1 VPPTLTP
8 AAWLERLEKRLDDR
22 WFRVMGRCDAYF
34 EGDHNIAYATAQWRE
49 AFGALLGPA
58 IDNWCPLIV
67 ESSTERMEVQGF
79 RFGKSTSA
87 DAAAWDIWQANG
99 LDSWSDVAH
108 TEAVKLGEAYWLI
121 EPPARNSSDPPRITF
136 ETPMQMIVAT
146 APGNPRQRVA
156 ALKKWVDEDEFAYA
170 NVYLPGQVAKYR
182 SQEKARDG
190 RRIQWVRRQDD
201 PGGSNPLGEVPV
213 VPLLNAPD
221 RFARGSSDLKVAFPI
236 QDALNKLL
244 CDMLLTSEYLAFP
257 QRVLLGIEVPKDPVT
272 GQPISSA
279 QLQAARS
286 RLWAFEPARDSSG
299 NQLPGIQPKIDQFDA
314 VDLANYV
321 NARQHLV
328 RALTAKTRTPPH
340 YILGEIVNASGDAL
354 TAAEAGLTSKVRK
367 KLRFVGEG
375 HEDAMRLAF
384 KAMGDTA
391 KAAVTSAETIWRD
404 PERVTLA
411 QLADAAQKQK
421 DIGVP
426 WEILMEFLG
435 YGPTE
440 IGRMQTMQLAQSLF
454 GPIGAPAPTNVRVQ
468 EAVKGG
474 QVSQTPPPAGPTPA
488 GP

>member
-8 AAWLERLEKRLDDR
+8 ASWLERLEKRLDDR

-34 EGDHNIAYATAQWRE
+34 EGDHNIAFATAQWRE
-49 AFGALLGPA
+49 AFGSLLGPA
-58 IDNWCPLIV
+58 VDNWCPLIV

-79 RFGKSTSA
+79 RFGKTSSA
-87 DAAAWDIWQANG
+87 DDAAWELWQANN

-121 EPPARNSSDPPRITF
+121 EPPARGSSDPPRITF

-146 APGNPRQRVA
+146 AAGDPRRRLA
-156 ALKKWVDEDEFAYA
+156 ALKKWVDDDGYVYA
-170 NVYLPGQVAKYR
+170 TLYFPDAVVKYR
-182 SQEKARDG
+182 SQEKARNG
-190 RRIQWVRRQDD
+190 RRGQWIRRPDD
-201 PGGSNPLGEVPV
+201 PGGDNPLGEVPV
-213 VPLLNAPD
+213 VPLLNSPD
-221 RFARGSSDLKVAFPI
+221 RFACGSSDLKVAFPI

-244 CDMLLTSEYLAFP
+244 CDMLITSEYMAFP

-272 GQPISSA
+272 GQPISAA

-299 NQLPGIQPKIDQFDA
+299 NPLPGIQPKVDQFSPA
-314 VDLANYV
+314 DLANYV

-367 KLRFVGEG
+367 KLRFIGEG

-384 KAMGDTA
+384 LAMGDKQ
-391 KAAVTSAETIWRD
+391 KASETSAETIWRD

-411 QLADAAQKQK
+411 QLADAASKKK

-426 WEILMEFLG
+426 WEVLMEDLG

-440 IGRMQTMQLAQSLF
+440 IARMQTMQLTESLF

-468 EAVKGG
+468 ETTQNG
-474 QVSQTPPPAGPTPA
+474 QVTQTQSPTPTT
-488 GP
+488 GTP